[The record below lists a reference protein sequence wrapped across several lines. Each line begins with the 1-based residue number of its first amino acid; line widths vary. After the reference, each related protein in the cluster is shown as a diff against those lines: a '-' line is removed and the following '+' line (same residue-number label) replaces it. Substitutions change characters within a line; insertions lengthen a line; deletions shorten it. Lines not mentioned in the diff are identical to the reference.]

1 MKDILHKLKEDCYG
15 SSLFLRNIIRFF
27 VVYVIIV
34 IKMGLLYQIGRCE
47 REMRYFARF
56 FENLQQDLKAFGYWC
71 LVLTVFRMAFI
82 WVYSS
87 QLNGN
92 YADVPM
98 ALLLGFRLS
107 MKTAGMLCLIG
118 FVLAFYQLGKCCAFN
133 IQSLE

>member
-1 MKDILHKLKEDCYG
+1 MLWG
-15 SSLFLRNIIRFF
+15 FF

-34 IKMGLLYQIGRCE
+34 IKIGLLYQIGRCK
-47 REMRYFARF
+47 RETRYFARF

-118 FVLAFYQLGKCCAFN
+118 FGLAFYQLGKCCAFN